1 MEITVVEQD
10 NAMLFNQHQTTPIAD
25 CVCGGCVHPFTNLRD

>member
-10 NAMLFNQHQTTPIAD
+10 NAMLLNQHSTIPLPTK
-25 CVCGGCVHPFTNLRD
+25 CVEGCESI